1 MAIDRLSNVNIDLI
15 LYCPFI
21 SGATILAVFG
31 LPPLSHEREAVF
43 AAKAA
48 VELREEYLE
57 AGFSEFAISL
67 STGLIFNAV
76 LPQGNPFRR
85 DPGISGDTIVMAVR
99 MLKFDFASQHV
110 VCDLQ
115 TKQQIGGLCEFEDMG
130 ENYVKGKAKPI
141 QIFRIMRFGDE
152 KNKRIS
158 VKGIEKSS
166 DFIGYKQELAKATR
180 FIDEW
185 NVAKNQHVLIIT
197 GPSGVGKSYFCQAIH
212 KLVTGLGVHCW

>member
-1 MAIDRLSNVNIDLI
+1 LTFLFA
-15 LYCPFI
+15 
-21 SGATILAVFG
+21 GATILAVFG

-48 VELREEYLE
+48 VELREEYLD
-57 AGFSEFAISL
+57 AGFTEFAISL

-99 MLKFDFASQHV
+99 MLKFDFSSRHV
-110 VCDLQ
+110 VCDAQ

-141 QIFRIMRFGDE
+141 QIYRIMRFGDE
-152 KNKRIS
+152 KNKRITAQ
-158 VKGIEKSS
+158 GIEKSS
-166 DFIGYKQELAKATR
+166 DFIGYKQELAKATH

-185 NVAKNQHVLIIT
+185 NVAKNQHVLIVS
-197 GPSGVGKSYFCQAIH
+197 GPSGVGKSYFCQEIH
-212 KLVTGLGVHCW
+212 KLVTGYGVHTW